1 MRRKTDLKRQTIV
14 DAATFVFLNKGYTA
28 STMSDI
34 ALRAGGS
41 KATLYSY
48 FSSKEALFITVM
60 NAMAEDSMLKAYARL
75 IPGMDLAATLQDF
88 GEHFLGI
95 ILSPDLLA
103 LRSVVIGE
111 GMHSEI
117 RKLYSE
123 NGPCLG
129 WTRLAHFLEGEM
141 ERGHLR
147 KAPPWKA
154 AMHLSALIESE
165 YQDILVAGSDWTG
178 SKAESGRRVADA
190 VAIFLAGYAPERKA
204 VTPAS

>member
-1 MRRKTDLKRQTIV
+1 MRRKTDIKRQTIV
-14 DAATFVFLNKGYTA
+14 DAAAHVFLNKGYTA
-28 STMSDI
+28 TTMSDI
-34 ALRAGGS
+34 AARAGGS

-75 IPGMDLAATLQDF
+75 VPGPDLATTLQDF

-111 GMHSEI
+111 GMHSPI
-117 RKLYSE
+117 RRLYYE
-123 NGPCLG
+123 NGPYLG
-129 WTRLAHFLEGEM
+129 WNKLAHFLEGEM

-147 KAPPWKA
+147 QAPPWKA
-154 AMHLSALIESE
+154 AMHLSALIEAE
-165 YQDILVAGSDWTG
+165 YQEIMVAGSDW
-178 SKAESGRRVADA
+178 SGNTDETRLRVADA
-190 VAIFLAGYAPERKA
+190 VAIFMAGYAPPLK
-204 VTPAS
+204 PAP